1 MSVLL
6 FGLAILS
13 VIWGV
18 ISSIAIANYLSQC
31 GIKINFLLF
40 GIMIIKYVHQ
50 YSKITTQ
57 ENGKP
62 GPWYYSYIISMNAAL
77 VLAIIG
83 IILKS
88 I

>member
-1 MSVLL
+1 MSDLL

-18 ISSIAIANYLSQC
+18 ISSIVIANYLSQR

-40 GIMIIKYVHQ
+40 RVMIIKYLHQ

-83 IILKS
+83 IILKC